1 MTHTDTPTFP
11 AFLDAWNDA
20 QGLGPTPALHTRIA
34 QWLQDAL
41 VDGNPRAVLMA
52 FRGAGKSTIVGAF
65 IAWLLLVNPNRR
77 ILVIAA
83 EEGLAVQMA
92 DHARQIINEHPATR
106 GVLTPVRPWSAHRFT
121 VERSQVLRDPSVLA
135 RGLSA
140 NITGARAD
148 FVLCDDLE
156 VPGTASTPGAR
167 ETLRERLNEIAFI
180 PTPGGAQVYLGTPH
194 AADTIYPPRGPLRDA
209 QVLRVP
215 ILDEGG
221 ASAWPERF
229 TPEVIASLRDQVG
242 PAAFGAQMMLD
253 SRALANAR
261 LDAKKL
267 RPYDAELEHIAGF
280 NFHRV
285 GTHAIEGASAWW
297 DPAFG
302 AGGGDGSALAVVLR
316 ARGGDMLL
324 HDIVYIAG
332 APEGGPDADAQCA
345 VVVQVC
351 ARYGLRSVSV
361 EANGLGA
368 FLPKILRAHMAR
380 ERVQCTVR
388 EAHNT
393 KPKAQRILEA
403 LDARLAAGRLH
414 AHARRVLG
422 CARFMAEIETW
433 RPGGRG
439 EACGDDALDAFA
451 GAVGQKF
458 IPPWGR

>member
-1 MTHTDTPTFP
+1 MTQNDAPTFP
-11 AFLDAWNDA
+11 AFLDAWNAD
-20 QGLGPTPALHTRIA
+20 QGLGPTPKLHKDIA
-34 QWLQDAL
+34 QWLQDSLA
-41 VDGNPRAVLMA
+41 DGNPRAVLMA
-52 FRGAGKSTIVGAF
+52 FRGAGKSTIVGAL
-65 IAWLLLVNPNRR
+65 IAWMLLCDANRR

-92 DHARQIINEHPATR
+92 DHARQIVEGHRDTKA
-106 GVLTPVRPWSAHRFT
+106 LKPVRPWSAHRFT

-148 FVLCDDLE
+148 FVICDDLE
-156 VPGTASTPGAR
+156 VPGTAHTPGAR
-167 ETLRERLNEIAFI
+167 ETLRARLNEIAFI
-180 PTPGGAQVYLGTPH
+180 PTPKGGQVYLGTPH

-209 QVLRVP
+209 RVLRVP
-215 ILDEGG
+215 IFDKDGN
-221 ASAWPERF
+221 SAWPERF
-229 TPEVIASLRDQVG
+229 TPEVIESLRAQVG

-261 LDAKKL
+261 LDAGKL
-267 RPYDAELEHIAGF
+267 RPYEAELEHIPGF

-285 GTHAIEGASAWW
+285 GAHAIDGASAWW

-316 ARGGDMLL
+316 AKDGAMLL

-345 VVVQVC
+345 VVAQVC

-368 FLPKILRAHMAR
+368 FLPRILRAHMAA
-380 ERVQCTVR
+380 ERVRCLVR

-414 AHARRVLG
+414 AHAGRVLG
-422 CARFMAEIETW
+422 CARFMGEIEAW
-433 RPGGRG
+433 RPSARG
-439 EACGDDALDAFA
+439 DACGDDALDAFA

-458 IPPWGR
+458 IPPWGG